1 MSETRKML
9 EMMQANGGAGAKAI
23 KWFAWFLIILGGILT
38 VTIIG
43 AMAGIPM
50 IIMGVFLIFTLK
62 YMAKQMQ
69 AFKGAASEQAEIIEH
84 QLQQA
89 RSQKSE

>member
-9 EMMQANGGAGAKAI
+9 EMQANGGAFFAKAI
-23 KWFAWFLIILGGILT
+23 KWLAWFLIIIGGILT

-50 IIMGVFLIFTLK
+50 IIMGVFLIFVSK

-69 AFKGAASEQAEIIEH
+69 AFKGATSEQAEIIEH